1 MATIEGS
8 STGFNHERTFR
19 IEAMSIV
26 QIVVLAIVQGLTELL
41 PVSSSAHVVVV
52 EKMMHL
58 DPSSPAMTLLL
69 VMLHTGTM
77 FAVIVYF
84 WRQWRH
90 VYFESRAAF
99 KSFAWLI
106 ILATILTGVIG
117 EAIVKII
124 EKTALRGR
132 PHAEIEELF
141 SHLELIGP
149 ALAIVGVLILLAG
162 LFDKRNRTAVP
173 AEAISLDA
181 KRAGV
186 IGAVQGLCLPFR
198 GFSRSGATI
207 STGMLLGVA
216 KSRVEAFSFALA
228 VVLTPAAVGREA
240 MRLMRS
246 EPAGGAAALSSAALA
261 SLFGAAF
268 AFLAGLIALKWLSSW
283 LEGGRWYLFGIY
295 CLLAAAIVGTL
306 YRMGY

>member
-1 MATIEGS
+1 
-8 STGFNHERTFR
+8 
-19 IEAMSIV
+19 MSIA

-52 EKMMHL
+52 EKLLHL

-77 FAVIVYF
+77 FAVIAYF
-84 WRQWRH
+84 WRQWRD
-90 VYFESRAAF
+90 VYWESRAAF
-99 KSFAWLI
+99 KSFAGLI

-117 EAIVKII
+117 EAIITII
-124 EKTALRGR
+124 EKTALRGH
-132 PHAEIEELF
+132 PHAEVEELF

-149 ALAIVGVLILLAG
+149 ALAIVGVLILIAG
-162 LFDKRNRTAVP
+162 LFDKRSGTAVP

-228 VVLTPAAVGREA
+228 VVLTPVAVGREA
-240 MRLMRS
+240 LRLMRS
-246 EPAGGAAALSSAALA
+246 EHAGGAAAFLSAALP
-261 SLFGAAF
+261 SLLGAVF
-268 AFLAGLIALKWLSSW
+268 AFLAGLIALKWLSRW

-295 CLLAAAIVGTL
+295 CLLAAGIVGTL
-306 YRMGY
+306 YHMGY